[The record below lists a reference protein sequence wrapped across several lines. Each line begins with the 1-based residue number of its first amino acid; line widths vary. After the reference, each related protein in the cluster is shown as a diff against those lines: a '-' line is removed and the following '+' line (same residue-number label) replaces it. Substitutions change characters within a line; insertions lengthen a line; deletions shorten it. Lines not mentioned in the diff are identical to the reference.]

1 MARTDRSLRRGGTD
15 WQPKWAEPTQWH
27 RGTQWWR
34 WMYVSAEILEGPM
47 KGYCTVSTQSAK
59 RAAKRS
65 MAKWV
70 RRQARKEIA
79 LCDQ

>member
-1 MARTDRSLRRGGTD
+1 
-15 WQPKWAEPTQWH
+15 
-27 RGTQWWR
+27 
-34 WMYVSAEILEGPM
+34 MYVSAEILEGPM